1 MHIEA
6 EISVSAHAI
15 SQFAEQTSEFLD
27 SNGVDA
33 RTVHH
38 VCVVLDELLTNLI
51 SHAGGPEQQAT
62 IRISIETEGV
72 QGQIVDSA
80 PPFDPRHVPDPD
92 ISARIDER
100 PIGGLGLYL
109 VKKFTRAIDYVR
121 RDGRNY
127 TTFLVSRSVR

>member
-6 EISVSAHAI
+6 EIPVSAPAI
-15 SQFAEQTSEFLD
+15 SQFAEQTSDFLD
-27 SNGVDA
+27 SKGIDA

-51 SHAGGPEQQAT
+51 SHAGAPEQRAA
-62 IRISIETEGV
+62 IRIWIEPEGV
-72 QGQIVDSA
+72 QGQIIDSA
-80 PPFDPRHVPDPD
+80 PPFDPRSGPDPD
-92 ISARIDER
+92 ISAGIGER

-109 VKKFTRAIDYVR
+109 VRKFTSAIDYVC

-127 TTFLVSRSVR
+127 TTFLVPRSAR